1 MNDKFIGISGLVR
14 ATIWF
19 EDCLDLQ
26 TLSISRAALQRKDS
40 FTLETCGKFLFYSIT
55 IDGGFTNLDV
65 TPMDQAEESQ
75 RQRLLTIGDTKQGW
89 SDLCRLVQ
97 ALERNQI
104 RDVSVRP
111 LEIGEAGNR
120 DAWVI
125 ED

>member
-75 RQRLLTIGDTKQGW
+75 RQRLLTIGDTKAGMVRSLPVGAGSGTEPDQGCQC
-89 SDLCRLVQ
+89 S
-97 ALERNQI
+97 
-104 RDVSVRP
+104 P
-111 LEIGEAGNR
+111 LG
-120 DAWVI
+120 DW
-125 ED
+125 